1 MRKKAK
7 HFLLIILLFAVIF
20 YSIIVGHKVFLGIAG
35 MVKLKK
41 GTYWRLKNGKKH
53 YYWRKNPYYYPLKRI
68 SHYLIDCVI
77 TSEDD
82 EFYSHHG
89 INIKKMWEAFND
101 NLKAKRI
108 KRGGSTITQQVV
120 KNLFLTMDR
129 TITRKVEEVILAV
142 IMEFMFTKDEILEI
156 YLNEIQWG
164 PNIFGI
170 KKASYYYFSK
180 PPSKLTLIESA
191 FLAFII
197 PAPAKR
203 YIFKR
208 RRLRPYARRIIK
220 SILLRTYVRG
230 KITKKELNRA
240 LYFLKRL

>member
-1 MRKKAK
+1 MKKKFK
-7 HFLLIILLFAVIF
+7 HFFVFVFLVVLLF
-20 YSIIVGHKVFLGIAG
+20 YSIVVGYKVFSGVAG
-35 MVKLKK
+35 MVRLKN
-41 GTYWRLKNGKKH
+41 GSYWRLKNGKKH
-53 YYWRKNPYYYPLKRI
+53 YYWRKNPNFYPLKKV

-82 EFYSHHG
+82 EFYSHNG

-101 NLKAKRI
+101 NLRARKI
-108 KRGGSTITQQVV
+108 KRGGSTITQQVI

-129 TITRKVEEVILAV
+129 TITRKIEEIILAM

-170 KKASYYYFSK
+170 KRASYYYFSK

-197 PAPAKR
+197 PAPSKR
-203 YIFKR
+203 YIFKER
-208 RRLRPYARRIIK
+208 KLKPYSRRIIK
-220 SILLRTYVRG
+220 SILLRTYIRG

-240 LYFLKRL
+240 LLRLRKM